1 MIIVVDF
8 EFYGSRFNML
18 LKSLEH
24 FLLLLLQ
31 CSCFLDLLFVRIHLH

>member
-8 EFYGSRFNML
+8 EFNGSRFNTL
-18 LKSLEH
+18 LNSMEH
-24 FLLLLLQ
+24 FLLLLQ